1 MEYNTVPRFVDY
13 KFQQLLNEKSLSSI
27 YPDNKKSEN
36 PLPIYVISAHGIC
49 YHGVSVKDNLIS
61 YSLENSNSVFSNA
74 GYSHNMFKPPEECY
88 ALHTSVLGSA
98 AISSRNENGFLRQFL
113 SGKKTRQN
121 HMDEPNYVTF
131 ARKLFS
137 EDSQNW
143 IKTIPVEILF
153 QRTVTIYNEII
164 EALIHDIYKNVKVY
178 NLRRKNQRTRI
189 DKKKILKY
197 YKFPE
202 LIHYNVIMNE
212 NDEIKMKKIINRG
225 KKLLKYGKSLMNI
238 SKYCDYHRAFYE
250 LEIEVKDF
258 NEKFKNVIKTRPV
271 IGMPG
276 IPTIEKYL
284 DFTDKISTE
293 KQNWHMGIIEISENT
308 EEYLQVLLLQNHL

>member
-13 KFQQLLNEKSLSSI
+13 KCQQLLNEKSLSSI

-98 AISSRNENGFLRQFL
+98 AVSSRNENGFLRQFL

-131 ARKLFS
+131 ARQLFS

-143 IKTIPVEILF
+143 IKTIPVEIL
-153 QRTVTIYNEII
+153 
-164 EALIHDIYKNVKVY
+164 
-178 NLRRKNQRTRI
+178 
-189 DKKKILKY
+189 
-197 YKFPE
+197 
-202 LIHYNVIMNE
+202 
-212 NDEIKMKKIINRG
+212 
-225 KKLLKYGKSLMNI
+225 
-238 SKYCDYHRAFYE
+238 
-250 LEIEVKDF
+250 
-258 NEKFKNVIKTRPV
+258 
-271 IGMPG
+271 
-276 IPTIEKYL
+276 
-284 DFTDKISTE
+284 
-293 KQNWHMGIIEISENT
+293 SENC
-308 EEYLQVLLLQNHL
+308 YNI